1 MESYYDK
8 YKDYTKNQIF
18 EILSNKDEYQQDAVQ
33 AAIYFLR
40 KNGWETELENL
51 LYLKQQEYETE
62 VAANIEY
69 YSKEVGFRKDN
80 NYYYIRPTEADA
92 FESKLKEANI
102 EYFKMDSD
110 SDLFKIP
117 LSCSSF
123 LL

>member
-1 MESYYDK
+1 MD
-8 YKDYTKNQIF
+8 
-18 EILSNKDEYQQDAVQ
+18 
-33 AAIYFLR
+33 
-40 KNGWETELENL
+40 NL

-69 YSKEVGFRKDN
+69 YSKEVEFRKDN

-117 LSCSSF
+117 HPAVVF
-123 LL
+123 